1 MTRRAAACAAT
12 IVGLAVAA
20 PLWAASP
27 AKKPASQPAVITT
40 KEIHRGMKGY
50 GLTVFEG
57 AKIERFGVEVLD
69 VIHKWSAKGDLILIR
84 MSGGPLARSGIIAG
98 MSGSPV
104 YLDGRLAGAVAYGWL
119 YAKEPIAGVTP
130 AAEMLHV
137 LKAPPE
143 DPIKP
148 AAAMPPGES
157 GWYEELRVPV
167 PHLASYVGIAHGP
180 APLELTPVQTPLMMG
195 GFSPAVVRR
204 VRERWGSFGLL
215 PVQAAGTGARQLGG
229 KPPKVEPGCAVGIE
243 LLRGDLEMSAVGTL
257 TWRDRD
263 RFVAFG
269 HPMFGTGVSSMSV
282 AVAHVHT
289 VLASVQRS
297 FKMASPVRS
306 IGRLTVDRYAA
317 VAGTLGPAP
326 AMIPCTLSVDG
337 QRRLEYRF
345 EAVDDKVWAPR
356 MIETALAQ
364 AVEATERTSG
374 YAMVHLRLEVHVDK
388 LPQPIVM
395 ENLFHANPIVPV
407 WLLTSPLY
415 QLSYNDFAEV
425 HITKVAGRV
434 AVREGRRTASIAE
447 VRVSSTTVKP
457 GDALDVYVTLKPF
470 GAASVVKTAKLTIP
484 RDTKPGT
491 TVIVDVCDASTS
503 RSLDRAAAP
512 GRYRPRNL
520 AQLVRIMAEREPNT
534 HLFVRATLPT
544 MGVTIRGEPYPALP
558 AAMMSALAFSNATG
572 VGPLRE
578 TVVERV
584 PTQWVLSGRQ
594 QRRILV
600 QEETER

>member
-1 MTRRAAACAAT
+1 MAT
-12 IVGLAVAA
+12 IGDLGVGQGGKATVNA
-20 PLWAASP
+20 
-27 AKKPASQPAVITT
+27 
-40 KEIHRGMKGY
+40 RMK
-50 GLTVFEG
+50 
-57 AKIERFGVEVLD
+57 FGVTGQPENAAF
-69 VIHKWSAKGDLILIR
+69 VISDAVDF
-84 MSGGPLARSGIIAG
+84 GPGSNIAFKR
-98 MSGSPV
+98 V
-104 YLDGRLAGAVAYGWL
+104 
-119 YAKEPIAGVTP
+119 
-130 AAEMLHV
+130 
-137 LKAPPE
+137 
-143 DPIKP
+143 
-148 AAAMPPGES
+148 ES
-157 GWYEELRVPV
+157 E
-167 PHLASYVGIAHGP
+167 SND
-180 APLELTPVQTPLMMG
+180 
-195 GFSPAVVRR
+195 
-204 VRERWGSFGLL
+204 L
-215 PVQAAGTGARQLGG
+215 PVEVT
-229 KPPKVEPGCAVGIE
+229 VEPGGICPGWN
-243 LLRGDLEMSAVGTL
+243 LYY
-257 TWRDRD
+257 TW
-263 RFVAFG
+263 
-269 HPMFGTGVSSMSV
+269 HMKNSS
-282 AVAHVHT
+282 
-289 VLASVQRS
+289 
-297 FKMASPVRS
+297 
-306 IGRLTVDRYAA
+306 
-317 VAGTLGPAP
+317 
-326 AMIPCTLSVDG
+326 
-337 QRRLEYRF
+337 
-345 EAVDDKVWAPR
+345 
-356 MIETALAQ
+356 
-364 AVEATERTSG
+364 
-374 YAMVHLRLEVHVDK
+374 
-388 LPQPIVM
+388 PIVM